1 MEASALSLSSSLQSR
16 SVSFASNSS
25 LSSARPAPSAALAL
39 SSAPIPGLS
48 VFCSD
53 WHVTARAA
61 CFSSRKTSCW
71 EWSGARSVAMQAT
84 VGTGD
89 VDSAVTLATNPGGNA
104 AAAAATQ
111 NADSS
116 VDVRVDAAAA
126 SNSNAVGSGKKSKG
140 DLSPGKMARRA
151 ADWRRAEKCKEDGE
165 VVLGQVEACTRNGL
179 VVRFYSL
186 LGFMPYSQTSVVK
199 DETKTVADIG
209 KELIGTMISV
219 KLLEASEEQKKL
231 IFSEREA
238 VRIQTLKLLQKGDVY
253 EGRVNGITDYGAFVD
268 LRFPDGSYPLTG
280 LVHVSELS
288 WDPVS
293 TPQDVL
299 QVGQE
304 VRVQIANVDLE
315 NARVSLSIKQLQ
327 ADPLLET
334 LDTLM
339 PVDSQEASF
348 ETNQSDLDGELIGT
362 YLPGIELI
370 CDELLKEEGI
380 TGATLGRQALEKR
393 VVSQD
398 LELWLSNAVGENGK
412 FTILARAGRQVQ
424 EIYVNSALDREGMKT
439 AVQQVTSRLP

>member
-140 DLSPGKMARRA
+140 DLSPGKMARSCRLEKGREMQRR
-151 ADWRRAEKCKEDGE
+151 WRSCFGSS
-165 VVLGQVEACTRNGL
+165 GGL
-179 VVRFYSL
+179 HQEWPGSAFL
-186 LGFMPYSQTSVVK
+186 L
-199 DETKTVADIG
+199 
-209 KELIGTMISV
+209 
-219 KLLEASEEQKKL
+219 
-231 IFSEREA
+231 
-238 VRIQTLKLLQKGDVY
+238 
-253 EGRVNGITDYGAFVD
+253 
-268 LRFPDGSYPLTG
+268 
-280 LVHVSELS
+280 
-288 WDPVS
+288 
-293 TPQDVL
+293 
-299 QVGQE
+299 
-304 VRVQIANVDLE
+304 
-315 NARVSLSIKQLQ
+315 
-327 ADPLLET
+327 
-334 LDTLM
+334 
-339 PVDSQEASF
+339 
-348 ETNQSDLDGELIGT
+348 
-362 YLPGIELI
+362 
-370 CDELLKEEGI
+370 I
-380 TGATLGRQALEKR
+380 TGIYAL
-393 VVSQD
+393 
-398 LELWLSNAVGENGK
+398 LSDECGE
-412 FTILARAGRQVQ
+412 R
-424 EIYVNSALDREGMKT
+424 
-439 AVQQVTSRLP
+439 